1 MVLKDSDSNAATLL
15 DLDTEA
21 ALPLWF
27 EICFCRLPPKTYGTG
42 EFTQFNRDGAVM
54 KPEQP
59 HVRELYLVPG
69 GDS

>member
-1 MVLKDSDSNAATLL
+1 MVLKDSDSNATTLL

-42 EFTQFNRDGAVM
+42 EFT
-54 KPEQP
+54 
-59 HVRELYLVPG
+59 
-69 GDS
+69 

>member
-27 EICFCRLPPKTYGTG
+27 EICFCRLPPKT
-42 EFTQFNRDGAVM
+42 QHM
-54 KPEQP
+54 
-59 HVRELYLVPG
+59 ELESSL
-69 GDS
+69 SSIEMEL